1 MGGAHLQ
8 SAGRGPTNFE
18 ISWRYVPRTFTCAM
32 RACRGDGV
40 GSVAS
45 RLDAIDAG
53 SKGEGHRVFTA
64 LVTFTLSHFSFC
76 AWAPSFEA
84 LVGRSKTFMPVASA
98 SQFAT
103 GILPPSRVRSG
114 GLPKTLVTALLAATC
129 VQINQ

>member
-1 MGGAHLQ
+1 MQ

-18 ISWRYVPRTFTCAM
+18 ISWRYVPRTFTA
-32 RACRGDGV
+32 
-40 GSVAS
+40 
-45 RLDAIDAG
+45 
-53 SKGEGHRVFTA
+53 F
-64 LVTFTLSHFSFC
+64 VTFTLSHFSFC